1 MRTIAWGIVALICCV
16 SFSLDASAQRRRT
29 NALDAR
35 VNNLA
40 TDLEVLQEFIQEQST
55 GLTNLKKKIAE
66 LDQLKGEVGKQASQ
80 VKGLSAIVSKNTAAI
95 DALGQRVAGG
105 EQKLTAIEEELARKR
120 VDFSGQLR
128 IRPEFRN
135 SHKYF
140 NYDIDADENL
150 LASHRARI
158 NLDIAPAK
166 WFNARVSLQD
176 ARQWGSSTLF
186 LQRDDLGPTTDITG
200 APIARPQDAN
210 RDSALRVH
218 EAYLDMRFA
227 DDRVA
232 LRSGRQIWNFGAGRM
247 IGDNDWEQAG
257 RSFDGLDL
265 TVKYQN
271 YVKADL
277 LFSWVDERNSL
288 GGNDVL
294 FGGAYVTVPYI
305 EELNIDAYLLYL
317 GDDRDSA
324 RRNVGTLGAR
334 AAGKLPFHKALF
346 FDLEGAI
353 QFGTVTE
360 QAPTDN
366 ATTDNSL
373 YAVFFHVDA
382 GYVIPVQLPLSVSI
396 FYELAS
402 GDGNTSPA
410 DPANDQAVS
419 WVPLFPTS
427 HSLFG
432 RMDIWNQSN
441 IWDIGGKLRG
451 TPLKGLDITME
462 LHSLH
467 LYEST
472 GAFPWG
478 GEPAA
483 SYLDTVDTNLGIE
496 FDIYARYLLSE
507 QLAVVAGYSVF
518 APGGAFSDLDKS
530 DPIVLEDSS
539 DGGLYRYPRGDAAQW
554 LYVQADF
561 TF

>member
-1 MRTIAWGIVALICCV
+1 MRTIAWSIVALICCV
-16 SFSLDASAQRRRT
+16 SFSLDANAQRRRT
-29 NALDAR
+29 DALDTR
-35 VNNLA
+35 INNLA
-40 TDLEVLQEFIQEQST
+40 TDLEVLQEYIQEQST
-55 GLTNLKKKIAE
+55 GLTGLKKKMAE
-66 LDQLKGEVGKQASQ
+66 LDQLKGQVGKLESQ
-80 VKGLSAIVSKNTAAI
+80 VTGLSSIVSKNTTAI
-95 DALGQRVAGG
+95 DALGQRVAGD
-105 EQKLTAIEEELARKR
+105 EKKLTAIEEELARKR

-135 SHKYF
+135 AHKYF

-158 NLDIAPAK
+158 SLDIAPAD
-166 WFNARVSLQD
+166 WFNARVTLQD

-186 LQRDDLGPTTDITG
+186 LQREDLGPATDING
-200 APIARPQDAN
+200 SPMPRPEDAN

-218 EAYLDMRFA
+218 EAYLDMRFG
-227 DDRVA
+227 DDLLA
-232 LRSGRQIWNFGAGRM
+232 LRSGRQVWNFGAGRM
-247 IGDNDWEQAG
+247 IGNNDWEQAG

-265 TVKYQN
+265 TVKYQK
-271 YVKADL
+271 YIKADL

-294 FGGAYVTVPYI
+294 FGGAYITSPYI
-305 EELNIDAYLLYL
+305 EDLDIDAYLLYL
-317 GDDRDSA
+317 GDDRESGK
-324 RRNVGTLGAR
+324 RNVGTVGAR
-334 AAGKLPFHKALF
+334 IGGKLPFHKSVF
-346 FDLEGAI
+346 FDFEGAV

-360 QAPTDN
+360 QGPTDN
-366 ATTDNSL
+366 ATKDNSL
-373 YAVFFHVDA
+373 YAVFFHADA
-382 GYVIPVQLPLSVSI
+382 GYVIPVKLPLSFSI

-402 GDGNTSPA
+402 GDGNTSPV
-410 DPANDQAVS
+410 DPANNQAVS

-432 RMDIWNQSN
+432 RMDIWHQSN
-441 IWDIGGKLRG
+441 IWDVGGKLQG

-483 SYLDTVDTNLGIE
+483 SYLETVDTSLGVE
-496 FDIYARYLLSE
+496 FDLYARYLLSD
-507 QLAVVAGYSVF
+507 QLALAAGYSVF
-518 APGGAFSDLDKS
+518 APGGAFSDLDES
-530 DPIVLEDSS
+530 DPIILEDSA

>member
-1 MRTIAWGIVALICCV
+1 MRTVAWSIVALICCV
-16 SFSLDASAQRRRT
+16 SFSLDANAQRRRLE
-29 NALDAR
+29 ALDTR
-35 VNNLA
+35 VGNLA
-40 TDLEVLQEFIQEQST
+40 TDLEVLQEYIQEQST
-55 GLTNLKKKIAE
+55 GLTNIKKKMAE
-66 LDQLKGEVGKQASQ
+66 LDKLKTQVGK
-80 VKGLSAIVSKNTAAI
+80 VEGRVNGLSSIVTKNTAAI
-95 DALGQRVAGG
+95 DTLGQ
-105 EQKLTAIEEELARKR
+105 KLAEEEKKVTAIEEELARKR
-120 VDFSGQLR
+120 VNFSGQLR

-135 SHKYF
+135 AHKYF
-140 NYDIDADENL
+140 NYDLDADENL

-186 LQRDDLGPTTDITG
+186 LQRDDLGPTTDVTG
-200 APIARPQDAN
+200 TPIARPEDAN

-218 EAYLDMRFA
+218 EAYLDVRAA
-227 DDRVA
+227 DDLIAVRA
-232 LRSGRQIWNFGAGRM
+232 GRQIWNFGAGRM
-247 IGDNDWEQAG
+247 VGDNDWEQAG
-257 RSFDGLDL
+257 RSFDGLDV
-265 TVKYQN
+265 TIKYEN

-294 FGGAYVTVPYI
+294 FGGAYINVPYI
-305 EELNIDAYLLYL
+305 EGMDLDAYLLYL
-317 GDDRDSA
+317 GDDRNSA
-324 RRNVGTLGAR
+324 KRNVGTVGAR
-334 AAGKLPFHKALF
+334 VAGELPMHKALF
-346 FDLEGAI
+346 FDLEGAL

-360 QAPTDN
+360 QGPTDN
-366 ATTDNSL
+366 ATKDNSL
-373 YAVFFHVDA
+373 YAVFFHADA
-382 GYVIPVQLPLSVSI
+382 GYVIPVETSPTISL

-410 DPANDQAVS
+410 DEANDQAVS
-419 WVPLFPTS
+419 WIPLFPTS

-432 RMDIWNQSN
+432 RMDIWRQTNV
-441 IWDIGGKLRG
+441 WDVGGRIKV
-451 TPLKGLDITME
+451 TPVKGLDVTAE

-483 SYLDTVDTNLGIE
+483 SYLEEVDTTLGLE
-496 FDIYARYLLSE
+496 FDLFARYVLSE
-507 QLAVVAGYSVF
+507 QLALTAGYSVF
-518 APGGAFSDLDKS
+518 APGGAFSDLDEN
-530 DPIVLEDSS
+530 DPIILEDSE

>member
-1 MRTIAWGIVALICCV
+1 MRTIAWSIVALICCL
-16 SFSLDASAQRRRT
+16 SFSVDANAQRRRLD
-29 NALDAR
+29 ALDTR
-35 VNNLA
+35 VGNLA
-40 TDLEVLQEFIQEQST
+40 TDLEVLQEYIQEQST
-55 GLTNLKKKIAE
+55 GLNNLKKKTVE
-66 LDQLKGEVGKQASQ
+66 LDKLKVQVGKLEGR
-80 VKGLSAIVSKNTAAI
+80 VNGLSSIVTKNTTAI
-95 DALGQRVAGG
+95 DTLGQKVAA
-105 EQKLTAIEEELARKR
+105 EEKKVVTIQEELARKR

-140 NYDIDADENL
+140 NYDLDADENL

-158 NLDIAPAK
+158 NLDIAPAD

-186 LQRDDLGPTTDITG
+186 LQRDDLGPTTDATG
-200 APIARPQDAN
+200 APIALPQDAN
-210 RDSALRVH
+210 RDSAMRVH
-218 EAYLDMRFA
+218 EAYLDVRLA
-227 DDRVA
+227 DDQVA
-232 LRSGRQIWNFGAGRM
+232 VRAGRQIWDFGAGRM
-247 IGDNDWEQAG
+247 VGNNDWDQAG
-257 RSFDGLDL
+257 RSFDGLDV
-265 TVKYQN
+265 TVKYEN

-294 FGGAYVTVPYI
+294 FGGAYVNVPYV
-305 EELNIDAYLLYL
+305 EGMDIDAYLLYM

-324 RRNVGTLGAR
+324 KRNVGTLGAR
-334 AAGKLPFHKALF
+334 VAGKLPLHPALF
-346 FDLEGAI
+346 FDLEGAL

-373 YAVFFHVDA
+373 YAVFFHADA
-382 GYVIPVQLPLSVSI
+382 GYVLPVQMSPTISL

-410 DPANDQAVS
+410 DPSNDQAVS
-419 WVPLFPTS
+419 WVPLFPSS

-432 RMDIWNQSN
+432 RMDIWRQTNA
-441 IWDIGGKLRG
+441 WDIGGRIQV
-451 TPLKGLDITME
+451 TPVKGLDVTAE

-467 LYEST
+467 LYEGT
-472 GAFPWG
+472 AAFPWG

-483 SYLDTVDTNLGIE
+483 SYLEAVDTTLGIE
-496 FDIYARYLLSE
+496 FDLFARYVFTD
-507 QLAVVAGYSVF
+507 QLALAAGYSVF
-518 APGGAFSDLDKS
+518 APGAAFSDLAENA
-530 DPIVLEDSS
+530 PIILEDSS